1 MDVLLYGFAG
11 ILFVFFTITGR
22 ELETKG
28 NIVWTM
34 PHTFLVLSLSIVLGI
49 VTGLGVRFL
58 FQLCDK
64 YRNKN
69 LPGKE
74 RAEALQKKVMSL
86 KKGTVMGL
94 SFAGILLAWLPY
106 YLAFYPGICAYDMSI
121 QLGQAASG
129 SYNLHHPLAHT
140 LLLEMFWRMG
150 QGMLHSA
157 TAGIALMVFCQM
169 AAVAA
174 AMAFGISCYVRRGA
188 GIYRMILLQ
197 GICMFYPVFGFMS
210 ISVTKDLFFT
220 AFFLGAVFLLGEIRG
235 NHQKIGYEI
244 MYVICG
250 IGMQMFRN
258 NGIYALLLLAVILF
272 IAMFFAGKDKKRLGK
287 MMLETCIS
295 LILGVLLLKGMV
307 RITDAQ
313 QGDKREMLSV
323 PIQQM
328 ARSMLYHG
336 GEDLIPE
343 DDHTMLEADRALI
356 HDFLLYNSYQ
366 FYVPELADPVKSSTN
381 TYVVRYRT
389 GDFVRTYISLLK
401 RYPGD
406 LVNAFLSLNAGYL
419 YMGDESHGRIYALRE
434 QQGLSY
440 IHTRWDTAV
449 EQYGIYR
456 HSVLE
461 GLRKSLT
468 KWADENGHLKVPV
481 LKYLFVPALYFWGYV
496 LVFLELF
503 RKKKKDGMLG
513 ITLAFGYL
521 LTLFLGPCV
530 QLRYLI
536 PLACVLPFAFLCFGR
551 GTAGDE
557 CGE

>member
-197 GICMFYPVFGFMS
+197 GICMFYPVTGF
-210 ISVTKDLFFT
+210 I
-220 AFFLGAVFLLGEIRG
+220 
-235 NHQKIGYEI
+235 
-244 MYVICG
+244 
-250 IGMQMFRN
+250 
-258 NGIYALLLLAVILF
+258 IL
-272 IAMFFAGKDKKRLGK
+272 
-287 MMLETCIS
+287 C
-295 LILGVLLLKGMV
+295 
-307 RITDAQ
+307 
-313 QGDKREMLSV
+313 
-323 PIQQM
+323 
-328 ARSMLYHG
+328 
-336 GEDLIPE
+336 
-343 DDHTMLEADRALI
+343 
-356 HDFLLYNSYQ
+356 
-366 FYVPELADPVKSSTN
+366 
-381 TYVVRYRT
+381 
-389 GDFVRTYISLLK
+389 
-401 RYPGD
+401 
-406 LVNAFLSLNAGYL
+406 
-419 YMGDESHGRIYALRE
+419 
-434 QQGLSY
+434 
-440 IHTRWDTAV
+440 
-449 EQYGIYR
+449 
-456 HSVLE
+456 
-461 GLRKSLT
+461 
-468 KWADENGHLKVPV
+468 
-481 LKYLFVPALYFWGYV
+481 
-496 LVFLELF
+496 
-503 RKKKKDGMLG
+503 
-513 ITLAFGYL
+513 
-521 LTLFLGPCV
+521 
-530 QLRYLI
+530 
-536 PLACVLPFAFLCFGR
+536 
-551 GTAGDE
+551 
-557 CGE
+557 